1 MSCPHE
7 VPSSGTGSAAEPL
20 RWVHDSLIGITEIRR
35 IFRLGRARNAVPGHP
50 ASQTF

>member
-7 VPSSGTGSAAEPL
+7 VASSGTGSGAGPP
-20 RWVHDSLIGITEIRR
+20 RRVRDSLIGLTEIRR
-35 IFRLGRARNAVPGHP
+35 IFRLGRARDAVPGHP